1 MLNIHIEIHANEKI
15 VFTEW
20 SQPTK
25 RQSSNANQEVTK
37 EQFHS
42 SLSTLMHLRQFDV
55 QIREMHRNL
64 CLDLKVHSIFLSI
77 QMSL

>member
-42 SLSTLMHLRQFDV
+42 SLS
-55 QIREMHRNL
+55 N
-64 CLDLKVHSIFLSI
+64 VHANASASV
-77 QMSL
+77 